1 MPSGRPASIRTRQ
14 LQRRI
19 SDADAAILAHAGN
32 GDISA
37 GFKYLLTLYG
47 ELYAAGV
54 IPSPAC
60 EISNILERLGL
71 MANN

>member
-14 LQRRI
+14 LQRRL
-19 SDADAAILAHAGN
+19 SDADAAILAHAGA

-37 GFKYLLTLYG
+37 GFRYLITLYG

-54 IPSPAC
+54 IDSPAC
-60 EISNILERLGL
+60 EIDNILQKLGSEPD
-71 MANN
+71 